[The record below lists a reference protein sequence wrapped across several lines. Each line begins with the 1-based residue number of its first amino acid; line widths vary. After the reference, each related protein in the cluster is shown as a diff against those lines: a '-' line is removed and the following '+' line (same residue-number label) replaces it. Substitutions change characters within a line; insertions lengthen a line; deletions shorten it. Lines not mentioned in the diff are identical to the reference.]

1 MPKETFYNLSEGKRE
16 KIIEAAMKEFEQKN
30 FDSSSI
36 NKIVENSGISK
47 GSFYQYFADKKDLYK
62 YIIQM
67 GIEMKLKYLSPVMR
81 NPKQHD
87 IFTLIREMFKSAL
100 MFAAENPRLVTIG
113 NHLLS
118 NKSHPVYKEIMS
130 ENITK
135 SYDVFEGLILH
146 AMNKGEIRRGLDPEF
161 LGYIISNLSM
171 LIVEY
176 YHDIEHG
183 IVDGTI
189 IKSLDQL
196 LDLLE
201 YGIGTHKEEE
211 V

>member
-62 YIIQM
+62 YIIQI
-67 GIEMKLKYLSPVMR
+67 GIEMKLKYLSPVMQ

-100 MFAAENPRLVTIG
+100 MFAAENPRLVNIG

-130 ENITK
+130 DNITK

-146 AMNKGEIRRGLDPEF
+146 AMKKGEIRKGLDPEF

-176 YHDIEHG
+176 HHDNEHG
-183 IVDGTI
+183 IVDDTI

-201 YGIGTHKEEE
+201 YGIGTHKKE